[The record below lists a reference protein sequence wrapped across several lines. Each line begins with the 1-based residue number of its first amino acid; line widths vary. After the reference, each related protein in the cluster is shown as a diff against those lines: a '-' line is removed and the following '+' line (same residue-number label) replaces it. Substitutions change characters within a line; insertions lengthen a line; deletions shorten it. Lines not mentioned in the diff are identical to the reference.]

1 MTPQNERL
9 LIFTG
14 LGAAA
19 LFVMFPGFFAR
30 LLAKTAVTTGVEAG
44 KVVVQTAEGAVIGI
58 GEAVGIPQT
67 DADQCA
73 AYVAAGDWWNASFY
87 CPAGTFLKSAAG
99 AVYNTATG
107 SIIGYSTPTAQ
118 NEVISIETAGYDYS
132 PDDYAPFVD
141 LTNYGTD
148 WDTAA

>member
-1 MTPQNERL
+1 MTAENERL
-9 LIFTG
+9 LIYAG
-14 LGAAA
+14 VGAAA
-19 LFVMFPGFFAR
+19 LFVLFPGFFSR
-30 LLAKTAVTTGVEAG
+30 LLAKAAVTTGVEAG
-44 KVVVQTAEGAVIGI
+44 KVVVQSAEGAVIGI

-67 DADQCA
+67 DADLCDQ
-73 AYVAAGDWWNASFY
+73 YVKAGDWWNASFY

-107 SIIGYSTPTAQ
+107 AVVGYTQPSAQ
-118 NEVISIETAGYDYS
+118 PQVISLDVGYDYS
-132 PDDYAPFVD
+132 PADYEPFVD